1 MPLLRGPLL
10 EPRGFNRM
18 CVIFPK
24 ERLFVVTCRPFTKYL
39 YIRVKTED
47 YLTYFLTYSFRRI
60 PWTMATEIFVT
71 SGTLLADVK
80 TAVWAPRETLT
91 LP

>member
-1 MPLLRGPLL
+1 
-10 EPRGFNRM
+10 M

-60 PWTMATEIFVT
+60 PWTMTI
-71 SGTLLADVK
+71 TLKYLLHQGHFLRMLK
-80 TAVWAPRETLT
+80 RLCGRQGKP
-91 LP
+91 